1 MIVDI
6 VIILIVLFFV
16 LIGKKRGFALSLL
29 STCSIILSIVIS
41 LFLYQPVE
49 TYLRE
54 NTELKE
60 QISNAIISS
69 MNNEDKSGQEST
81 NENQQGESEEKSKE
95 NQNENIIE
103 ESQTKS
109 QEKNNNQENGFFNS
123 LINNYVNL
131 GKEKAEETKNQVVQ
145 QTAENITENILKVL
159 SFVIVYI
166 LVTLILLILKFALK
180 IFTKLPVIN
189 QIDKIGGIVLG
200 FAEGV
205 IIVYIIIAIISIVVP
220 EKKDGNISQRIDES
234 YIGRYVYNNNVIKN
248 KILK

>member
-69 MNNEDKSGQEST
+69 MNNEDKSDQEST
-81 NENQQGESEEKSKE
+81 NENQQGESEGK
-95 NQNENIIE
+95 
-103 ESQTKS
+103 
-109 QEKNNNQENGFFNS
+109 GFFNS

-166 LVTLILLILKFALK
+166 LVTVILLILKFALK

>member
-69 MNNEDKSGQEST
+69 MNNEDKSDQEST
-81 NENQQGESEEKSKE
+81 NENQQGESEGK
-95 NQNENIIE
+95 
-103 ESQTKS
+103 
-109 QEKNNNQENGFFNS
+109 GFFNS

-220 EKKDGNISQRIDES
+220 EKKDGNISQKIDES

>member
-1 MIVDI
+1 MVVDI

-16 LIGKKRGFALSLL
+16 LIGRKRGFALSLL

-81 NENQQGESEEKSKE
+81 NENQQGESEGK
-95 NQNENIIE
+95 
-103 ESQTKS
+103 
-109 QEKNNNQENGFFNS
+109 GFFNS

-166 LVTLILLILKFALK
+166 LVTVILLILKFALK

-189 QIDKIGGIVLG
+189 QIDKIGGIILG

>member
-1 MIVDI
+1 MVVDI

-69 MNNEDKSGQEST
+69 MNNEDKSDQEST
-81 NENQQGESEEKSKE
+81 NENQQGESEGK
-95 NQNENIIE
+95 
-103 ESQTKS
+103 
-109 QEKNNNQENGFFNS
+109 GFFNS

-189 QIDKIGGIVLG
+189 QIDKIGGIILG

>member
-1 MIVDI
+1 MVVDI

-69 MNNEDKSGQEST
+69 MNNEDKSDQEST
-81 NENQQGESEEKSKE
+81 NENQQGESEGK
-95 NQNENIIE
+95 
-103 ESQTKS
+103 
-109 QEKNNNQENGFFNS
+109 GFFNS

-189 QIDKIGGIVLG
+189 QIDKIGGIILG

-220 EKKDGNISQRIDES
+220 EKKDGNISQKIDES

>member
-1 MIVDI
+1 MVVDI

-69 MNNEDKSGQEST
+69 MNNEDKSDQEST
-81 NENQQGESEEKSKE
+81 NENQQGESEGK
-95 NQNENIIE
+95 
-103 ESQTKS
+103 
-109 QEKNNNQENGFFNS
+109 GFFNS

-220 EKKDGNISQRIDES
+220 EKKDGNISQKIDES

>member
-69 MNNEDKSGQEST
+69 MNNEDKSDQEST
-81 NENQQGESEEKSKE
+81 NENQQGESEGK
-95 NQNENIIE
+95 
-103 ESQTKS
+103 
-109 QEKNNNQENGFFNS
+109 GFFNS

-166 LVTLILLILKFALK
+166 LVTVILLILKFALK

-220 EKKDGNISQRIDES
+220 EKKDGNISQKIDES

>member
-69 MNNEDKSGQEST
+69 MNNEDKSDQEST
-81 NENQQGESEEKSKE
+81 NENQQGESEGK
-95 NQNENIIE
+95 
-103 ESQTKS
+103 
-109 QEKNNNQENGFFNS
+109 GFFNS

-166 LVTLILLILKFALK
+166 LVTVILLILKFALK

-189 QIDKIGGIVLG
+189 QIDKIGGIILG

-220 EKKDGNISQRIDES
+220 EKKDGNISQKIDES

>member
-69 MNNEDKSGQEST
+69 MNNEDKSDQEST
-81 NENQQGESEEKSKE
+81 NENKQGESEGK
-95 NQNENIIE
+95 
-103 ESQTKS
+103 
-109 QEKNNNQENGFFNS
+109 GFFNS

-220 EKKDGNISQRIDES
+220 EKKDGNISQKIDES

>member
-69 MNNEDKSGQEST
+69 MNNEDKSNQEST
-81 NENQQGESEEKSKE
+81 NENQQGESEGK
-95 NQNENIIE
+95 
-103 ESQTKS
+103 
-109 QEKNNNQENGFFNS
+109 GFFNS

-131 GKEKAEETKNQVVQ
+131 GKEKAEETKNHVVQ

-166 LVTLILLILKFALK
+166 LVTVILLILKFALK

-189 QIDKIGGIVLG
+189 QIDKIGGIILG

>member
-1 MIVDI
+1 MVVDI

-69 MNNEDKSGQEST
+69 MNNEDKSDQEST
-81 NENQQGESEEKSKE
+81 NENQQGESEGK
-95 NQNENIIE
+95 
-103 ESQTKS
+103 
-109 QEKNNNQENGFFNS
+109 GFFNS

>member
-69 MNNEDKSGQEST
+69 MNNEDKSDQEST
-81 NENQQGESEEKSKE
+81 NENQQGESEGK
-95 NQNENIIE
+95 
-103 ESQTKS
+103 
-109 QEKNNNQENGFFNS
+109 GFFNS

-166 LVTLILLILKFALK
+166 LVTVILLILKFALK

-189 QIDKIGGIVLG
+189 QIDKIGGIILG

>member
-69 MNNEDKSGQEST
+69 MNNEDKSDQEST
-81 NENQQGESEEKSKE
+81 NENQQGESEGK
-95 NQNENIIE
+95 
-103 ESQTKS
+103 
-109 QEKNNNQENGFFNS
+109 GFFNS

-189 QIDKIGGIVLG
+189 QIDKIGGIILG

-220 EKKDGNISQRIDES
+220 EKKDGNISQKIDES

>member
-1 MIVDI
+1 MVVDI

-69 MNNEDKSGQEST
+69 MNNEDKSDQEST
-81 NENQQGESEEKSKE
+81 NENQQGESEGK
-95 NQNENIIE
+95 
-103 ESQTKS
+103 
-109 QEKNNNQENGFFNS
+109 GFFNS

-131 GKEKAEETKNQVVQ
+131 GKEKAEETKNHVVQ

>member
-69 MNNEDKSGQEST
+69 MNNEDKSDQEST
-81 NENQQGESEEKSKE
+81 NENQQGESEEK
-95 NQNENIIE
+95 
-103 ESQTKS
+103 
-109 QEKNNNQENGFFNS
+109 GFFNS

-220 EKKDGNISQRIDES
+220 EKKDGNISQKIDES

>member
-1 MIVDI
+1 MVVDI

-69 MNNEDKSGQEST
+69 MNNEDKSDQESA
-81 NENQQGESEEKSKE
+81 NENQQGESEGK
-95 NQNENIIE
+95 
-103 ESQTKS
+103 
-109 QEKNNNQENGFFNS
+109 GFFNS

-220 EKKDGNISQRIDES
+220 EKKDGNISQKIDES